1 MQANLIADMAIP
13 WGYYTAAGKA
23 QVGRAAR
30 GRLSGCSLDAGGGC
44 GGHRGRD
51 LLADRLPELF
61 RSGEAVLQPPLEDR
75 LQDGGERQPLASQ
88 PVLGAKGVLA
98 VDDPLDEAV
107 LLEALHA
114 AGAELGTGSP

>member
-1 MQANLIADMAIP
+1 MGIP

-23 QVGRAAR
+23 HVGRTAR

-44 GGHRGRD
+44 GGHRGRE
-51 LLADRLPELF
+51 LLANRLPELF

-75 LQDGGERQPLASQ
+75 FQDGGERQPLASQ

-98 VDDPLDEAV
+98 VDDTLNEAV
-107 LLEALHA
+107 LLESLEA
-114 AGAELGTGSP
+114 AGEELGRDSR